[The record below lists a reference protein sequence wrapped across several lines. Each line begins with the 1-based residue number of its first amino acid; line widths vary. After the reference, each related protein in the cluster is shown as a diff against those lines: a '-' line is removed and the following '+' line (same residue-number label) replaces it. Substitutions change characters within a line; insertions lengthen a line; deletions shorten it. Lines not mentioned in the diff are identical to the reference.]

1 VLAELTNVPR
11 DYSWGSSH
19 LIADLQGRE
28 PSGAPEA
35 EVWFGDHPG
44 SPAQLPSLGM
54 TLDAW
59 FDAQEAEAGGPTRL
73 PYLLKLLAAGSPLS
87 IQVHPS
93 REQAADGF
101 AREEA
106 DGIPRDAAHR
116 TYKDDNHKPEV
127 IVAVSERFEALAG
140 LRPLAGTRSILA
152 SLPQNDG
159 VTALA
164 RALEGVDEAA
174 VLRDVL
180 GWLLSGEA
188 QSVVDDVIAAVREA
202 ARATPTDHLAALARV
217 ADAYPSDPGVV
228 VALLMNHVVL
238 GRGEAIFVPAGVLHA
253 YLSGL
258 GVEIMAASDNVL
270 RGGLTPKHIDVDEL
284 LRILDATPGDA
295 PVLPAIVGEP
305 GVDVFAPGIPDFELL
320 RVTVD
325 DGEVRRVRLR
335 GPAIAVATAGAPT
348 VSAAGTR
355 VRLTPGA
362 AAFATPEEQHL
373 EVTGAGELFLA
384 MPGR

>member
-1 VLAELTNVPR
+1 MLAELTNVPR

-28 PSGAPEA
+28 PSGVPEA

-44 SPAQLPSLGM
+44 SPALLPSVGM

-59 FDAQEAEAGGPTRL
+59 FDAQDPGAGPRMRL

-93 REQAADGF
+93 REQAVEGF

-106 DGIPRDAAHR
+106 AGIPRDAAHR

-127 IVAVSERFEALAG
+127 IVAVSDRFEALAG
-140 LRPLAGTRSILA
+140 LRPVGATREILA
-152 SLPQNDG
+152 ALVQNEG
-159 VTALA
+159 VTALD
-164 RALEGVDEAA
+164 RALQGSDEASA
-174 VLRDVL
+174 LRDAL
-180 GWLLSGEA
+180 GWLLSGQA
-188 QSVVDDVIAAVREA
+188 QSVVDGVIAAVRQA
-202 ARATPTDHLAALARV
+202 AQATPTDHFAALARI

-238 GRGEAIFVPAGVLHA
+238 ARGEAIFVPAGVLHA

-284 LRILDATPGDA
+284 LRILDTTPGEA
-295 PVLPAIVGEP
+295 PRLPAIVGEP
-305 GVDVFAPGIPDFELL
+305 GVDVFAPGIADFELL

-325 DGEVRRVRLR
+325 EGDVRRVRLR
-335 GPAIAVATAGAPT
+335 GPAIAVATVGAPI
-348 VSAAGTR
+348 VSAADAR
-355 VRLTPGA
+355 VQLAPGD
-362 AAFATPEEQHL
+362 AAFATPDEQHV
-373 EVTGAGELFLA
+373 EISGTGELFLA